1 MNSAEKRLSSQGGLN
16 HTSSSQHHH
25 QSAQPLMGFEH
36 LWGLGPEV
44 AEVEAGL
51 RENRRKWA
59 IKKRNRIAAEAIASG
74 RGGRSTG
81 SSVGSGGAS
90 NGLKS
95 HIPGEGIPRKSALK
109 STSSLPKL

>member
-1 MNSAEKRLSSQGGLN
+1 VTSAEKRLSSQGGLN
-16 HTSSSQHHH
+16 HTSNSHQQ

-74 RGGRSTG
+74 RGDSG
-81 SSVGSGGAS
+81 SIGTAGSNGIGSGG
-90 NGLKS
+90 LKTGS
-95 HIPGEGIPRKSALK
+95 LGGGVPRKSALK
-109 STSSLPKL
+109 STSAFPKL